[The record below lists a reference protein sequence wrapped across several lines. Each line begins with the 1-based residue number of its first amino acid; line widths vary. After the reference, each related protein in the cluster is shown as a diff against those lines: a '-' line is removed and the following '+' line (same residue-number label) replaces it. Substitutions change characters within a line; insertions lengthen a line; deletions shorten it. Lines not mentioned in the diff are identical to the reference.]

1 MLGANA
7 STHAS
12 GKYFIKHGPFRGN
25 ILGLE
30 AVLADGTV
38 LDMRSRI
45 RKDNTGIDLK
55 QLFISSEGT
64 LGLITKLDIN
74 CTKVDQNRQVML
86 LKTGKF

>member
-1 MLGANA
+1 MLGANV

-12 GKYFIKHGPFRGN
+12 GKYFIKYGPFRGN

-30 AVLADGTV
+30 VVLANGTV

-55 QLFISSEGT
+55 QLFICSEGT
-64 LGLITKLDIN
+64 LGIVTKVDIN
-74 CTKVDQNRQVML
+74 CAKTNPKRQVILM
-86 LKTGKF
+86 KTD